1 MSVRLHKS
9 RLTPIALAVVTAIT
23 TLPVLAQSSEPV
35 TQITITGTNI
45 KRTEVETA
53 SPIQTITAK
62 EIEQSGAKTV
72 LELLKEVTS
81 AGVGGY
87 FDTSDQNGF
96 SRGVATASLRNF
108 GSTNTLILLNGR
120 RLAPSAFV
128 NPNTGQSTLYDL
140 NSIPISAL
148 DRVEVLKD
156 GASAVYGS
164 DAIAGVI
171 NFITRSDFE
180 GKTVSIS
187 AGANDSNDF
196 GSQNVNLA
204 FGFGDLNKDK
214 YNLLVALDITKR
226 GQTMASQITDARTDE
241 YAAINFRLN
250 PYNTFASSSA
260 FIARETSPGAFSSAN
275 RANWVNQLNCSA
287 DRQITG
293 AAVHGISTASTLF
306 GRTFCNYPTYTRTQA
321 QSPGLDSSLLMVGT
335 LNLGSS
341 MTAFSEFAI
350 TQSNREYLAL
360 PIAIDGRAPVT
371 NFILGGTA
379 PSFQALL
386 PIGHPDN
393 PFPTSRAAAIYR
405 FEDLKSETHLTN
417 TSSRLLAGVRGTA
430 GKWDYE
436 SAVLWN
442 RSERDETR
450 YGALYLPT
458 LRKLVTE
465 NRTLAS
471 LSTDPNLSVPIN
483 TLGSSEIL
491 QFDAKAST
499 SLGKLPGGP
508 IGFAAGVEVRDEKLS
523 LLPDANVSTGLI
535 YGTANQVID
544 AKRQVVS
551 AFAELRAPL
560 TKTLEAELA
569 GRFDKYPGIA
579 ANFVPKFGAKWIADP
594 NYVAFRGT
602 YSKGFRAPAVSQTA
616 PGGAQ
621 FFTSGVD
628 PIRCPDGVTPV
639 TGADTTDCNK
649 SFSGTGGANPDLK
662 PETSKNLSLGM
673 IITPNKD
680 NDILFDLFR
689 VTQYGEVDLS
699 SSDFILR
706 NPTNFPADYISRAST
721 NLLTDTNGNP
731 IPGTG
736 PLLAVKLPWTNIGS
750 TLVHGFDVEFR
761 NRYRVAPGSRLT
773 STLRFTQLLKYAR
786 SEAEGNPSYNSVGTS
801 AGINDWSINTGSM
814 PKFRSTLSVAYD
826 TPDHTFVVGARH
838 VSSVSLIR
846 KYDADLVYPVPYCQ
860 YGVAPP
866 AGTPYV
872 YQRYSNL
879 TASANALY
887 SQLYPDCRIQ
897 SWTTMSFGYSYK
909 GLKNTVMSVNVQNIT
924 DKKAP
929 YSPTTGSGDIAHN
942 NTLHNA
948 TGRYIRASMRY
959 SF

>member
-87 FDTSDQNGF
+87 FDTADQNGF
-96 SRGVATASLRNF
+96 SRGVATASLRNL
-108 GSTNTLILLNGR
+108 GSTTTLILLNGR

-214 YNLLVALDITKR
+214 YNLLVALDVTKR
-226 GQTMASQITDARTDE
+226 DQTMASQITDARTDE

-250 PYNTFASSSA
+250 PYNSLYSSSPFFSRQLTNGAFSLLPANFSTPLNCPIDRQVTLGPSNNVLSSSA
-260 FIARETSPGAFSSAN
+260 
-275 RANWVNQLNCSA
+275 
-287 DRQITG
+287 
-293 AAVHGISTASTLF
+293 LF
-306 GRTFCNYPTYTRTQA
+306 GRTICNYPTYTRTQA
-321 QSPGLDSSLLMVGT
+321 QTPAQDSSLLMVGT
-335 LNLGSS
+335 LNLGNS
-341 MTAFSEFAI
+341 MTAFSEFAL
-350 TQSNREYLAL
+350 TQSKREFLSL
-360 PIAIDGRAPVT
+360 PIALDGRSPVT
-371 NFILGGTA
+371 NYLLGGIA
-379 PSFQALL
+379 PSFQAAL

-393 PFPTSRAAAIYR
+393 PFPTSRAGVLYR

-417 TSSRLLAGVRGTA
+417 TSSRFLAGLRGSA

-442 RSERDETR
+442 RSERDEIR

-471 LSTDPNLSVPIN
+471 LSTDPTLSVPVSV
-483 TLGSSEIL
+483 LGTSEIL
-491 QFDAKAST
+491 QFDAKAT
-499 SLGKLPGGP
+499 TILGKLPGGP
-508 IGFAAGVEVRDEKLS
+508 MGFAAGVEVRDEKLS
-523 LLPDANVSTGLI
+523 LLPDPNLSTGMI
-535 YGTANQVID
+535 YGSANQVID

-569 GRFDKYPGIA
+569 GRIDKYPGIA

-621 FFTSGVD
+621 FFTTVTD
-628 PIRCPDGVTPV
+628 PLRCPDGINPV
-639 TGADTTDCNK
+639 AGADTTDCNK
-649 SFSGTGGANPDLK
+649 SVSGTGGANPDLK

-680 NDILFDLFR
+680 NDILIDLFR
-689 VTQYGEVDLS
+689 VTQYGEVDLGS
-699 SSDFILR
+699 ADFILR
-706 NPTNFPADYISRAST
+706 NPANFPADYIDRATT

-773 STLRFTQLLKYAR
+773 SSLRFTQLLKYAR

-866 AGTPYV
+866 AGTPNV
-872 YQRYSNL
+872 YQRYTNG
-879 TASANALY
+879 TPGNALY

-909 GLKNTVMSVNVQNIT
+909 GVKNTVMSVNVQNLT

-929 YSPTTGSGDIAHN
+929 YSPTTASGDLAHN
-942 NTLHNA
+942 NSLHNA

>member
-1 MSVRLHKS
+1 MSDHLLKS
-9 RLTPIALAVVTAIT
+9 RLTPIAMAVLTAIT
-23 TLPVLAQSSEPV
+23 TLPVLAQSSEPI

-45 KRTEVETA
+45 KRTEIETV

-72 LELLKEVTS
+72 LELLREVTS

-87 FDTSDQNGF
+87 FDTADQNGF

-108 GSTNTLILLNGR
+108 GSTTTLILLNGR

-148 DRVEVLKD
+148 DRVEVFKD

-171 NFITRSDFE
+171 NFITRSDFN

-187 AGANDSNDF
+187 AGANDANDF
-196 GSQNVNLA
+196 QSQNANA
-204 FGFGDLNKDK
+204 TFGFGDINKDK
-214 YNLLVALDITKR
+214 YNLLVALDVTKR
-226 GQTMASQITDARTDE
+226 GQTMVSQITDARIDE

-250 PYNTFASSSA
+250 PYNTFASSSP
-260 FIARETSPGAFSSAN
+260 FFARETSPGAFSSAN
-275 RANWVNQLNCSA
+275 RANWVNQVNCPT

-293 AAVHGISTASTLF
+293 AAVHGIATTSTLF
-306 GRTFCNYPTYTRTQA
+306 GRTFCNYPTYTRAQA
-321 QSPGLDSSLLMVGT
+321 QNPGQDNSLLMVGT
-335 LNLGSS
+335 LNLGNS
-341 MTAFSEFAI
+341 MTAFSEFAV
-350 TQSNREYLAL
+350 TQSNRQYTAL
-360 PIAIDGRAPVT
+360 PIAIDGRSSVGNFLLNGVAPR
-371 NFILGGTA
+371 
-379 PSFQALL
+379 FQALL

-405 FEDLKSETHLTN
+405 FEDLRSETLVTN
-417 TSSRLLAGVRGTA
+417 TSSRFLAGLRGNA

-450 YGALYLPT
+450 YGSLYLPT

-471 LSTDPNLSVPIN
+471 ISADPTLTVPVK
-483 TLGSSEIL
+483 TLGTSEIL

-499 SLGKLPGGP
+499 SFGKLPGGP
-508 IGFAAGVEVRDEKLS
+508 MGFAAGVEVRDEKLR
-523 LLPDANVSTGLI
+523 LLPDDNLATGMI
-535 YGTANQVID
+535 YGLANQVID
-544 AKRQVVS
+544 AKRQVAS

-560 TKTLEAELA
+560 TKSLEAEVA

-579 ANFVPKFGAKWIADP
+579 TNFVPKFGAKWIAVPDH
-594 NYVAFRGT
+594 VAFRGT
-602 YSKGFRAPAVSQTA
+602 YSKGFRAPAVSQTS

-621 FFTSGVD
+621 FFTTVID
-628 PIRCPDGVTPV
+628 PIRCPDGITPV
-639 TGADTTDCNK
+639 AGADTTDCAK
-649 SFSGTGGANPDLK
+649 SVSGTGGANPNLK
-662 PETSKNLSLGM
+662 PETSKNASLGM
-673 IITPNKD
+673 ILTPNKD
-680 NDILFDLFR
+680 NDILIDFFR
-689 VTQYGEVDLS
+689 VIQFGEVDLGS
-699 SSDFILR
+699 ADFILR
-706 NPTNFPADYISRAST
+706 NPANFPADYINRAST
-721 NLLTDTNGNP
+721 GLLTDSNGNP
-731 IPGTG
+731 IAGTG
-736 PLLAVKLPWTNIGS
+736 PLQAVKLPWTNIAS
-750 TLVHGFDVEFR
+750 TLVHGLDVELR

-773 STLRFTQLLKYAR
+773 TTLRFTQLLKYAR

-801 AGINDWSINTGSM
+801 AGINDWSINTGAM

-838 VSSVSLIR
+838 VSAVSLIR
-846 KYDADLVYPVPYCQ
+846 RYDAADVYPVPYCQ
-860 YGVAPP
+860 YGNAPP
-866 AGTPYV
+866 AGTPLV
-872 YQRYSNL
+872 YSRYSNG
-879 TASANALY
+879 TAGNALY
-887 SQLYPDCRIQ
+887 SQLYPDCNIQ

-909 GLKNTVMSVNVQNIT
+909 GLKNTVLSVNVQNIT

-929 YSPTTGSGDIAHN
+929 YSPTTTSGDIAHN

-959 SF
+959 TF